1 MVDGMGNMFKQ
12 VVSIFLLLGSGV
24 CFSADEPIRPLQKIS
39 GLDPEIV
46 SLGESL
52 FHDVRLSA
60 DNSISCA
67 SCHNLSTNGADTR
80 AVSLGIKQREGLV
93 KAPTVYNS
101 ALNFVQ
107 FWDGRS
113 RTLEQQ
119 ASGPVH
125 NPLEM
130 GSNWGDVVKKLSKDR
145 TLVERFERSYSE
157 GLTAANIV
165 DAIAVF
171 ERTLITTGS
180 RFDQWLE
187 GDKGVLN
194 NIELE
199 GYELFKSYGCISC
212 HQGQNVGGNM
222 YAPMGAMQDY
232 FRDRGTEVKPPDFG
246 RFNVTGDPLDK
257 HLFKVPSLRLAA
269 LQHYFFH
276 DSSVH
281 ELERAVEVMARYQL
295 GREVSGQDVL
305 KITAFIK
312 SLAGKHPKMVDK

>member
-1 MVDGMGNMFKQ
+1 MADGMGDMFKQ

-39 GLDPEIV
+39 GLDPDVV
-46 SLGESL
+46 SLGDSL

-67 SCHNLSTNGADTR
+67 SCHDLSTNGADSR
-80 AVSLGIKQREGLV
+80 ALSVGIKQRTGLV
-93 KAPTVYNS
+93 KSPTVYNS

-130 GSNWGDVVKKLSKDR
+130 GSHWGEVVTKLSKDPA
-145 TLVERFERSYSE
+145 LVERFEQSYPE
-157 GLTAANIV
+157 GLTASNII

-187 GDKGVLN
+187 GDKGVLDG
-194 NIELE
+194 IELE

-222 YAPMGAMQDY
+222 YAPMGAMKDY
-232 FRDRGTEVKPPDFG
+232 FRDRGNEIQKPDLG
-246 RFNVTGDPLDK
+246 RFNVTGDPRDK

-269 LQHYFFH
+269 IQNYFFH
-276 DSSVH
+276 DASVDN
-281 ELERAVEVMARYQL
+281 LESAVQVMARYQL
-295 GREVSGQDVL
+295 GRDISGNDVQ
-305 KITAFIK
+305 KIAAFIR
-312 SLAGKHPKMVDK
+312 SLAGKHPKMVEE